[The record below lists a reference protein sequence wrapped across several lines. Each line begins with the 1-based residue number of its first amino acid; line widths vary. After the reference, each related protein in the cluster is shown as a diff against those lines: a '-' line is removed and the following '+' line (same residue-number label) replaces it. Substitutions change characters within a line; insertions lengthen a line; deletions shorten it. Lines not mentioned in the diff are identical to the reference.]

1 MCATTDLALD
11 RLTLRASIC
20 RPRQHGVLT
29 GHPTFT
35 GALPPARYALGH
47 AGRDEHPS
55 VSVLDQHRALGLTQ
69 PAASE
74 AYVSK
79 LIVAAAITPH
89 VCTLFPDRRSP
100 RDGLPIDQVA
110 PGLASAIGPL

>member
-11 RLTLRASIC
+11 RLTLRAGAR

-35 GALPPARYALGH
+35 GALAPARYALGH
-47 AGRDEHPS
+47 AGRDEHPG
-55 VSVLDQHRALGLTQ
+55 VPVLDQHRALGLTQ

-89 VCTLFPDRRSP
+89 VFTLFPNRRSP
-100 RDGLPIDQVA
+100 RDALPIAQVA
-110 PGLASAIGPL
+110 SGLASAMGPP